1 MKVIIS
7 GGGTGGHIYPALAIA
22 DTIKSKNPDAEILFI
37 GTKDGLES
45 DIIPKYG
52 YPIEFITV
60 GYLKRKFS
68 YHNVKSGVK
77 LLKGLM
83 QSKKILRRFSPDV
96 VIGTG
101 GFVSGPIV
109 YTAAREKIPTM
120 LHEQNVY
127 PGLTNKIL
135 GKKVDIIAIS
145 FEDSRKY
152 FTHPKEMVL
161 TGNPIRKAF
170 REPHKANRIKGKSQ
184 VLIFG
189 GSGGATK
196 INESVLWISENHVRL
211 PYEILAV
218 SGKHHYDMMS
228 KASDQQDIEVV
239 SYLENMADK
248 MKEADLIIASAGAIT
263 ITEILATGKPAIL
276 IPKAYTA
283 ENHQEYNA
291 RSIEQKG
298 GAVMILE
305 KDLTGKKLHEEII
318 RLIDDKELLREMGVK
333 NRSLAQD
340 KTEEDLYKLVERLGK
355 TEKRIR

>member
-22 DTIKSKNPDAEILFI
+22 DTIKSNNPDAKILFI

-52 YPIEFITV
+52 YPIEFISV
-60 GYLKRKFS
+60 GYLKRKIS
-68 YHNVKSGVK
+68 YHNVKSG
-77 LLKGLM
+77 LQLIKGLV
-83 QSKKILRRFSPDV
+83 QSKKILRKFSPDV

-109 YTAAREKIPTM
+109 YTAARNKIPTM

-145 FEDSRKY
+145 FEDSKKY
-152 FTHPKEMVL
+152 FSKPKEMVL

-170 REPHKANRIKGKSQ
+170 REPYEAGSYNDKKQIL
-184 VLIFG
+184 VFG

-196 INESVLWISENHVRL
+196 INDSVLWIAENYGPL
-211 PYEILAV
+211 PYEVLAV
-218 SGKHHYDMMS
+218 SGKLHFDTMS
-228 KASDQQDIEVV
+228 KADDHQDIRVV
-239 SYLENMADK
+239 PYLEDMPVK
-248 MKEADLIIASAGAIT
+248 MKEADLIITSAGAIT

-291 RSIEQKG
+291 RSIERKG
-298 GAVMILE
+298 GAMMILE

-318 RLIDDKELLREMGVK
+318 RLTQDHKLLREMGEK

-340 KTEEDLYKLVERLGK
+340 KTEEDLYRLVERLYKKEK
-355 TEKRIR
+355 TD

>member
-22 DTIKSKNPDAEILFI
+22 DTIKAKNPDAEILFV
-37 GTKDGLES
+37 GRKDGLES
-45 DIIPKYG
+45 EIIPRYG

-60 GYLKRKFS
+60 GYLKRKLSF
-68 YHNVKSGVK
+68 HNVKSGLK
-77 LLKGLM
+77 LLQGLA
-83 QSKKILRRFSPDV
+83 QSKKILRKFSPDV

-109 YTAAREKIPTM
+109 YTAARENFPTM

-135 GKKVDIIAIS
+135 GKKVDVIAIS
-145 FEDSRKY
+145 FEDSKKY
-152 FTHPKEMVL
+152 FVHPKKMVL

-170 REPHKANRIKGKSQ
+170 REPSESKRKQEKKQI
-184 VLIFG
+184 LIFG

-196 INESVLWISENHVRL
+196 INEGVSWIAENYDRL

-218 SGKHHYDMMS
+218 SGKHHFNGMNETI
-228 KASDQQDIEVV
+228 KHQDIEVV
-239 SYLENMADK
+239 SYLENMPDK
-248 MKEADLIIASAGAIT
+248 MKEADLIISSAGAIT

-291 RSIEQKG
+291 RSIELKG
-298 GAVMILE
+298 GAIVILE
-305 KDLTGKKLHEEII
+305 KELTGEKLHREIV
-318 RLIDDKELLREMGVK
+318 RLTEDQHLLKDMGNK
-333 NRSLAQD
+333 NAALAQGE
-340 KTEEDLYKLVERLGK
+340 TEEDLYKLFESLYNK
-355 TEKRIR
+355 QELN

>member
-22 DTIKSKNPDAEILFI
+22 DTIKSKNPDAKILFI

-45 DIIPKYG
+45 EIIPKYG

-68 YHNVKSGVK
+68 YHNVKSGLK
-77 LLKGLM
+77 LLKGLV
-83 QSKKILRRFSPDV
+83 QSKKILRKFSPDV

-109 YTAAREKIPTM
+109 YTAARANIPTM
-120 LHEQNVY
+120 LHEQNAY

-135 GKKVDIIAIS
+135 GKKVDVIAIS
-145 FEDSRKY
+145 FEDSKKY

-170 REPHKANRIKGKSQ
+170 REPYRAYMKKEKSQ
-184 VLIFG
+184 ILIFG

-196 INESVLWISENHVRL
+196 INESVLWIAENYAHL

-218 SGKHHYDMMS
+218 SGKHHYDKMS
-228 KASDQQDIEVV
+228 KANEHQDIKVV
-239 SYLENMADK
+239 AYLEDMPDK
-248 MKEADLIIASAGAIT
+248 MKESDLIITSAGAIT

-298 GAVMILE
+298 GAIMILE
-305 KDLTGKKLHEEII
+305 KDLTGRKLHEEII
-318 RLIDDKELLREMGVK
+318 RLTQDQELLREMGTK

-340 KTEEDLYKLVERLGK
+340 KTEEDLYRLVERLYKKEK
-355 TEKRIR
+355 TD

>member
-22 DTIKSKNPDAEILFI
+22 DTIKAKNPDAQILFI
-37 GTKDGLES
+37 GTKEGLES
-45 DIIPKYG
+45 EIIPKYG

-60 GYLKRKFS
+60 GYLKRKISF
-68 YHNVKSGVK
+68 HNIRSGFK
-77 LLKGLM
+77 LLKGLT
-83 QSKKILRRFSPDV
+83 QSNKILKNFSPDV

-109 YTAAREKIPTM
+109 YSAALKKIPTM

-145 FEDSRKY
+145 FDDSKKY
-152 FTHPKEMVL
+152 FVHPREIAL

-170 REPHKANRIKGKSQ
+170 REPYTISNKGEKRKI
-184 VLIFG
+184 LIFG
-189 GSGGATK
+189 GSGGASK
-196 INESVLWISENHVRL
+196 INEAVKWIAENYQQL

-218 SGKHHYDMMS
+218 SGKYHYDKMS
-228 KASDQQDIEVV
+228 NINNHPAIEVV
-239 SYLENMADK
+239 SYLENMPEK
-248 MKEADLIIASAGAIT
+248 MKEAELIITSAGAIT

-291 RSIEQKG
+291 KSIETKG
-298 GAVMILE
+298 GALMILE
-305 KDLTGKKLHEEII
+305 KDLTGEKLHQEIT
-318 RLIDDKELLREMGVK
+318 RLIKDPELLKEMGKK
-333 NRSLAQD
+333 NHSLAQE
-340 KTEEDLYKLVERLGK
+340 KTEEDLYRLFERLYHNK
-355 TEKRIR
+355 KAK

>member
-22 DTIKSKNPDAEILFI
+22 DSIKSKNPHAEILFI
-37 GTKDGLES
+37 GTKDGLEAE
-45 DIIPKYG
+45 IIPKYG
-52 YPIEFITV
+52 YSMEFITV
-60 GYLKRKFS
+60 GYLRRKISF
-68 YHNVKSGVK
+68 HNVKSGLK
-77 LLKGLM
+77 LLKGLV
-83 QSKKILRRFSPDV
+83 QSKKILRKFSPDV

-145 FEDSRKY
+145 FEDSKKY
-152 FTHPKEMVL
+152 FLQPKEMVL

-170 REPHKANRIKGKSQ
+170 REPYKIDRIQDKRQ
-184 VLIFG
+184 ILIFG

-196 INESVLWISENHVRL
+196 INEEILWIAENYDHL
-211 PYEILAV
+211 PYEILVV
-218 SGKHHYDMMS
+218 SGKLHYDNMS
-228 KASDQQDIEVV
+228 RAIEHQDIKVV
-239 SYLENMADK
+239 SYLDNMPER
-248 MKEADLIIASAGAIT
+248 MKEADLIITSAGAIT

-291 RSIEQKG
+291 RSIELKG
-298 GAVMILE
+298 GAIMILE
-305 KDLTGKKLHEEII
+305 KDLTGKILHEEIM
-318 RLIDDKELLREMGVK
+318 RLIENPELLIEMGTK

-340 KTEEDLYKLVERLGK
+340 TTEEDLYKLVERLYKKEK
-355 TEKRIR
+355 TD

>member
-22 DTIKSKNPDAEILFI
+22 DTIKSNHPDATILFI

-52 YPIEFITV
+52 YPIEFISV
-60 GYLKRKFS
+60 GYLKRKMS
-68 YHNVKSGVK
+68 YHNVKSGLK
-77 LLKGLM
+77 LIKGLV
-83 QSKKILRRFSPDV
+83 QSKKILRKFSPDV

-109 YTAAREKIPTM
+109 YTAAREKIPTL

-145 FEDSRKY
+145 FEDSKKY
-152 FTHPKEMVL
+152 FTRPKELVL

-170 REPHKANRIKGKSQ
+170 REPYNVGNNKKSQ
-184 VLIFG
+184 ILVFG
-189 GSGGATK
+189 GSGGASK
-196 INESVLWISENHVRL
+196 INDSILWIAENHGSL

-218 SGKHHYDMMS
+218 SGKIHYDRMS
-228 KASDQQDIEVV
+228 NAAKHLDITVV
-239 SYLENMADK
+239 PYLEDMPVK
-248 MKEADLIIASAGAIT
+248 MKKADLIVTSAGAIT

-276 IPKAYTA
+276 IPKAHTA

-291 RSIEQKG
+291 RSIEENG

-305 KDLTGKKLHEEII
+305 KDLTGEKLHEEII
-318 RLIDDKELLREMGVK
+318 RISQNQELMREMGKK

-340 KTEEDLYKLVERLGK
+340 KTEDDLYRLVERLYK
-355 TEKRIR
+355 KEKRIR

>member
-22 DTIKSKNPDAEILFI
+22 DTIKSNNPDAKILFI

-45 DIIPKYG
+45 EIIPKYG
-52 YPIEFITV
+52 YPIEFISV
-60 GYLKRKFS
+60 GYLKRKIS
-68 YHNVKSGVK
+68 YHNVKSGLK
-77 LLKGLM
+77 LIKGLV
-83 QSKKILRRFSPDV
+83 QSQKILRNFTPDL

-109 YTAAREKIPTM
+109 YTAAKDKIPTM

-145 FEDSRKY
+145 FEDSKKY
-152 FTHPKEMVL
+152 FSKPKEMVL

-170 REPHKANRIKGKSQ
+170 REPYEAGNNIKRQ
-184 VLIFG
+184 ILVFG
-189 GSGGATK
+189 GSGGARK
-196 INESVLWISENHVRL
+196 INESVIWIAENYGPL

-218 SGKHHYDMMS
+218 SGKFHYDMMS
-228 KASDQQDIEVV
+228 KANKHQDITVIP
-239 SYLENMADK
+239 YLEDMPIK
-248 MKEADLIIASAGAIT
+248 MKEADLIITSAGAIT
-263 ITEILATGKPAIL
+263 ITEILATGKAAIL

-291 RSIEQKG
+291 QSIQGKG

-305 KDLTGKKLHEEII
+305 KDLTGNKLHDEII
-318 RLIDDKELLREMGVK
+318 RLTQDQELIRKMGEI

-340 KTEEDLYKLVERLGK
+340 NTEEDLYKLVERLYK
-355 TEKRIR
+355 KEKRIR

>member
-22 DTIKSKNPDAEILFI
+22 DTIKSNHPDATILFI

-52 YPIEFITV
+52 YPIEFISV
-60 GYLKRKFS
+60 GYLKRKMS
-68 YHNVKSGVK
+68 YHNVKSGLK
-77 LLKGLM
+77 LIKGLV
-83 QSKKILRRFSPDV
+83 QSKKILRKFSPDV

-109 YTAAREKIPTM
+109 YTAAREKIPTL

-145 FEDSRKY
+145 FEDSKKY
-152 FTHPKEMVL
+152 FTRPKELVL

-170 REPHKANRIKGKSQ
+170 REPYNAGNNKKSQ
-184 VLIFG
+184 ILVFG
-189 GSGGATK
+189 GSGGASK
-196 INESVLWISENHVRL
+196 INDSILWIAENHGSL

-218 SGKHHYDMMS
+218 SGKIHYDRMS
-228 KASDQQDIEVV
+228 NAAKHLDITVV
-239 SYLENMADK
+239 PYLEDMPVK
-248 MKEADLIIASAGAIT
+248 MKKADLIVTSAGAIT

-276 IPKAYTA
+276 IPKAHTA

-291 RSIEQKG
+291 RSIEEKG

-305 KDLTGKKLHEEII
+305 KDLTGEKLHEEII
-318 RLIDDKELLREMGVK
+318 RITQNQELMREMGKK

-340 KTEEDLYKLVERLGK
+340 KTEDDLYRLVERLYK
-355 TEKRIR
+355 KEKRIR

>member
-22 DTIKSKNPDAEILFI
+22 DIIKSKNPDAKILFI
-37 GTKDGLES
+37 GTEDGLES
-45 DIIPKYG
+45 EIIPKYG
-52 YPIEFITV
+52 YPIEFISV
-60 GYLKRKFS
+60 GYLKRKISF
-68 YHNVKSGVK
+68 HNVKSGLK
-77 LLKGLM
+77 LLKGLG

-109 YTAAREKIPTM
+109 YTAANMKIPTM

-145 FEDSRKY
+145 FEDSKKY
-152 FTHPKEMVL
+152 FQKPKKIVL

-170 REPHKANRIKGKSQ
+170 REAQENFPNSGKPQ

-196 INESVLWISENHVRL
+196 INESIVSLAKIDKRL

-218 SGKHHYDMMS
+218 SGKNHYKQM
-228 KASDQQDIEVV
+228 AATINHPDIKLVD
-239 SYLENMADK
+239 YLEDMPK
-248 MKEADLIIASAGAIT
+248 RMRESDLIISSAGAIT
-263 ITEILATGKPAIL
+263 ITEILALGKPAIL

-291 RSIEQKG
+291 RSLEQKG
-298 GAVMILE
+298 GAIMILE
-305 KDLTGKKLHEEII
+305 KELSGEKLHSEIS
-318 RLIDDKELLREMGVK
+318 RLINNKELLKEMGSR
-333 NRSLAQD
+333 NRSLAQGEA
-340 KTEEDLYKLVERLGK
+340 EEDLYQLFERLYK
-355 TEKRIR
+355 K